1 MTFMLIKKDNQL
13 SIHSLLYNKI
23 PENHILK
30 LINSA
35 ISFEFVTKLVES
47 SYCKTFGRPAKDPEM
62 MVRILILQHLYNLS
76 DERVI
81 EELQVNL
88 AYMWFIGINP
98 EDKLPEASLLSKFRT
113 MRLSETSLN
122 EILVELVRQCI
133 EKGIISAENGIAIDS
148 THISANT
155 TKKIPERIMKQL
167 AKKIF
172 KAEGIED
179 YEIPDFE
186 SIENHNEAKQ
196 VMKDFVIEAIENATD
211 KSEAE
216 VQEAKEVLESPLFI
230 EQKGIRSLVDKDARV
245 GKKSHS
251 EYFYGYKAE
260 YCMTTEEGII
270 TSVAVNNGAYV
281 DGNDFKKL
289 YNLTTSSGI
298 DVKELFGDK
307 AYFRKDILEALKEN
321 EVETYIPVNISSYRV
336 NEELFSYNKDSDQ
349 WFCLAGNETYNKKS
363 SIVKKHGKDYKVL
376 RYYFNKEK
384 CRNCPYRQKCLGSTK
399 SVGKVFQIS
408 TNTPKYYE
416 YSQRAKQPEFLEKY
430 KKRAYIE
437 RKNGEM
443 KRFHGLAR
451 ARGYGLRSVLFQT
464 IFTAIAV
471 NLKRIAK
478 LISSLD
484 TTNIALI
491 YNLQLVVLKFQST
504 WIFGLGFTLKS
515 A

>member
-133 EKGIISAENGIAIDS
+133 EKEIISAENDIAIDS

-289 YNLTTSSGI
+289 YNHTTSSGI
-298 DVKELFGDK
+298 DVKELFGDT

-408 TNTPKYYE
+408 TNTPEYYE

>member
-1 MTFMLIKKDNQL
+1 
-13 SIHSLLYNKI
+13 
-23 PENHILK
+23 
-30 LINSA
+30 
-35 ISFEFVTKLVES
+35 
-47 SYCKTFGRPAKDPEM
+47 
-62 MVRILILQHLYNLS
+62 
-76 DERVI
+76 
-81 EELQVNL
+81 
-88 AYMWFIGINP
+88 
-98 EDKLPEASLLSKFRT
+98 
-113 MRLSETSLN
+113 MRL
-122 EILVELVRQCI
+122 
-133 EKGIISAENGIAIDS
+133 K
-148 THISANT
+148 H
-155 TKKIPERIMKQL
+155 
-167 AKKIF
+167 
-172 KAEGIED
+172 
-179 YEIPDFE
+179 
-186 SIENHNEAKQ
+186 
-196 VMKDFVIEAIENATD
+196 
-211 KSEAE
+211 
-216 VQEAKEVLESPLFI
+216 
-230 EQKGIRSLVDKDARV
+230 
-245 GKKSHS
+245 
-251 EYFYGYKAE
+251 
-260 YCMTTEEGII
+260 
-270 TSVAVNNGAYV
+270 
-281 DGNDFKKL
+281 
-289 YNLTTSSGI
+289 
-298 DVKELFGDK
+298 
-307 AYFRKDILEALKEN
+307 
-321 EVETYIPVNISSYRV
+321 IPVNISSYRV

-408 TNTPKYYE
+408 TNTPEYYE

-515 A
+515 T